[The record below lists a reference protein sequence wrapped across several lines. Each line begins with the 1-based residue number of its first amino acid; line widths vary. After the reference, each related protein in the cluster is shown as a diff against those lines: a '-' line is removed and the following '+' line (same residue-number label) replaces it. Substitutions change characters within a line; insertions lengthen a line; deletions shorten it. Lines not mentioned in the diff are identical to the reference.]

1 LISYFTDLHVGNILL
16 RIPGIEQCSYQAL
29 ERYLGEPFKRPL
41 LSRDGK
47 PVTSTPHAPKYVVA
61 SPKRQEL
68 LQLCL
73 SSPEAIRVS
82 ICDFGESFLWDVKP
96 VVTQLNT
103 PCVYAAPEI
112 MFHDHVSP
120 AVDVWAL
127 AVLIHMVLSR
137 GIFLFDSYYGIK
149 QEVLREMVLTLGKL
163 PDRWWTQ
170 WEDRA
175 QYFDENGVF
184 IGDRTKLPHVSG
196 KFLKIP
202 PDRMEAKELEEL
214 ERVIRMM
221 VSYEVMD
228 RISSAEV
235 VRLTGESWMKI
246 G

>member
-1 LISYFTDLHVGNILL
+1 M
-16 RIPGIEQCSYQAL
+16 
-29 ERYLGEPFKRPL
+29 
-41 LSRDGK
+41 
-47 PVTSTPHAPKYVVA
+47 
-61 SPKRQEL
+61 
-68 LQLCL
+68 
-73 SSPEAIRVS
+73 
-82 ICDFGESFLWDVKP
+82 
-96 VVTQLNT
+96 VTQLNT

-112 MFHDHVSP
+112 MFHDHEVSP

-175 QYFDENGVF
+175 QYFDQNGTF
-184 IGDRTKLPHVSG
+184 IGDRTKLPPMSG

-214 ERVIRMM
+214 EKVIHMM
-221 VSYEVMD
+221 VSYSVID

-235 VRLTGESWMKI
+235 VRLTRESWMKI
-246 G
+246 V